1 MKLTFKLAVK
11 NAWLVP
17 PTYFWEAAVTD
28 EVSEVGTDT
37 TLPFWD
43 LIRPNFRTHSFWK
56 VARAKREKKLYIL
69 FPLSSLL
76 GYRHISLCR
85 KLENAISAE
94 QRLCSQQ
101 HVVVTWTCGRLKFS
115 FACKAKEAIS
125 HRRRWA
131 GETLAKTSG
140 RSRKAQTQSKVSGC
154 KKKKKISRLGA
165 PHISM

>member
-1 MKLTFKLAVK
+1 MPGLYLPHISGRQLWLTRSQR
-11 NAWLVP
+11 
-17 PTYFWEAAVTD
+17 
-28 EVSEVGTDT
+28 SEQTPGCPSEISSGPISEL
-37 TLPFWD
+37 TLSGKQ
-43 LIRPNFRTHSFWK
+43 REQK
-56 VARAKREKKLYIL
+56 EKKLYIL